1 MEFKRICVLGLGYI
15 GLPTASLLANNG
27 FNVIGVDT
35 KENLVGI
42 INSGGVHIEEPGL
55 KALVHA
61 AVNSG
66 FLQAKTA
73 VEEADVFF
81 IAVPTPLKTEGAET
95 EVDLSYVREA
105 ARAIRPCLRAG
116 NLVIL
121 ESTSPPGTT
130 REVVAPIL
138 EESGLSAG
146 EDFFLAHC
154 PERVL
159 PGNTLRELI
168 QEQPRGRRA

>member
-73 VEEADVFF
+73 V
-81 IAVPTPLKTEGAET
+81 
-95 EVDLSYVREA
+95 
-105 ARAIRPCLRAG
+105 
-116 NLVIL
+116 
-121 ESTSPPGTT
+121 
-130 REVVAPIL
+130 
-138 EESGLSAG
+138 
-146 EDFFLAHC
+146 
-154 PERVL
+154 
-159 PGNTLRELI
+159 
-168 QEQPRGRRA
+168 